1 MSLNFVLVLYRIA
14 IGLRSELIASS
25 IVQVM
30 LLCIVLVAV
39 EMSGDVG
46 CWFLFIGCLVCES
59 VFRVRWSELF
69 ILSAL
74 SVPLC
79 SVIGEY
85 HIWWWALKSPVTIVL
100 SESSMYVMQ
109 FVMSVSA
116 LK

>member
-14 IGLRSELIASS
+14 IGLWSELIASS
-25 IVQVM
+25 VVQVM

-46 CWFLFIGCLVCES
+46 CWFLFVGCLVCES

-69 ILSAL
+69 ILSAM
-74 SVPLC
+74 SVPLW
-79 SVIGEY
+79 SVISEY

-116 LK
+116 LL